1 MAAQQ
6 QGLAQLQEQFA
17 LYQHIQS
24 YHWLADAKEWKEVS
38 KLFAED
44 IEFEFDYVPTE
55 ADESGGCCLYMVSP
69 LSLAFSCS
77 RPLFGGK

>member
-24 YHWLADAKEWKEVS
+24 YHWLCDAKEWKEVS
-38 KLFAED
+38 KLLAED
-44 IEFEFDYVPTE
+44 IEFEFDYVSTE
-55 ADESGGCCLYMVSP
+55 ADESGACCL
-69 LSLAFSCS
+69 
-77 RPLFGGK
+77 